1 MFLLLFIIKKLI
13 VDGFSYSVIA
23 TNVKVGKMIL
33 YYKYIKQMIAFI
45 IINVLFISA
54 NASASECG
62 VLRLQNNRSTGVNVK
77 ENKCNEHPYIAIGT
91 IIDLAAKGRLWL
103 KSNQSPVIGSEFQM
117 ICQNETGRPVELE
130 FSDMLTPWLS
140 QGKLNDCSGWVN
152 KKLSCEVKMGERNG
166 LYCVLAFFQP
176 DVNNKLKQV
185 ERSTSVKLRGSISSL
200 EFVNTFSSTEKQQLF
215 NTIEPE
221 LDLCKQ
227 LNQIT
232 TDIKVSWSVDKDAEV
247 KRVNVSIEPL
257 NDYLSECVKAVINT
271 IQYPI
276 LTKAVEFEHYF

>member
-1 MFLLLFIIKKLI
+1 
-13 VDGFSYSVIA
+13 
-23 TNVKVGKMIL
+23 MIL
-33 YYKYIKQMIAFI
+33 YCKYIKQMIAFI
-45 IINVLFISA
+45 IINIFLIST
-54 NASASECG
+54 NVSASECG
-62 VLRLQNNRSTGVNVK
+62 VLRLQNNRSTGVYVK

-140 QGKLNDCSGWVN
+140 QGKLNNCSGWIN

-166 LYCVLAFFQP
+166 LYCVLAFFQA
-176 DVNNKLKQV
+176 DTNNKLKQM

-200 EFVNTFSSTEKQQLF
+200 ESVNTFSSTDKQQLF

-227 LNQIT
+227 LNRIT

-247 KRVNVSIEPL
+247 KGANVSMAEPL
-257 NDYLSECVKAVINT
+257 NDYLSECVKSVINT
-271 IQYPI
+271 IQYPA
-276 LTKAVEFEHYF
+276 LTKAIEFEHYF